1 MFVQIS
7 RRLVATVV
15 MFMVAAMSAPGALRA
30 QEQLAVSDEVR
41 SSLREHQQAA
51 VEWLVEQVVPNETV
65 PDPNPARRNLIVS
78 YRIPPEDPVYPYL
91 YGRSFVYDGAV
102 AAIAFTMSGRYREAQ
117 RVLLGLARQVRGD
130 GSVWFGLNTQNAW
143 PSEADSEGAVVR
155 SGASAWVGY
164 AATFYLR
171 ARLSADPEFE
181 VTGNAA
187 RRIQMLAVLVADR
200 LLELQIDDPGD
211 RRHGLVTG
219 GFGTYSFSVD
229 DSDEIVAAY
238 DRSPVGWA
246 STEHNIDAYYLF
258 RDLAELTGDDRY
270 TRAADLV
277 RAGLLSLWSEDDG
290 QFYQGVKV
298 DGRVDTVLPLDTASW
313 GSLFLG
319 SVGER
324 ARSDRAL
331 ASAQRRFRL
340 GDSDHYRPY
349 ADDAVFES
357 PAVSRVVFGDAD
369 TRWNDVE
376 IAWIEGSQGV
386 ASALVQAGLYR
397 EAVDTM
403 LAALDYQVDGGFRY
417 ASVEIPEL
425 FSTFPSVAS
434 TGWFVIATELLLD
447 ESDRGLFWGAR

>member
-1 MFVQIS
+1 
-7 RRLVATVV
+7 
-15 MFMVAAMSAPGALRA
+15 MVAMLVLAAVGDVGSLHA
-30 QEQLAVSDEVR
+30 QAQLSISDEVR
-41 SSLREHQQAA
+41 ASLQEHQQAA
-51 VEWLVEQVVPNETV
+51 VEWLVEQLVPNEVV

-78 YRIPPEDPVYPYL
+78 YRIPPDDPVYPFL
-91 YGRSFVYDGAV
+91 FGRSFIYDGAV

-117 RVLLGLARQVRGD
+117 RVLLGLARQVRED

-143 PSEADSEGAVVR
+143 PSEADSGGAVVR

-171 ARLSADPEFE
+171 GRLAADPDFE
-181 VTGNAA
+181 LDDNAA
-187 RRIQMLAVLVADR
+187 RRIRTLAVRVAEHLLGLQVEDPADR
-200 LLELQIDDPGD
+200 
-211 RRHGLVTG
+211 RYGLVTG
-219 GFGTYSFSVD
+219 GLGTYSYTVD
-229 DSDEIVAAY
+229 DADEIVAAF
-238 DRSPVGWA
+238 DPSPVGWA

-258 RDLAELTGDDRY
+258 RDLGGLTGDERLL
-270 TRAADLV
+270 RAADRV
-277 RAGLLSLWSEDDG
+277 RAGLLSLWSEEHG

-319 SVGER
+319 SVGEL

-331 ASAQRRFRL
+331 VSAQTRFRL
-340 GDSDHYRPY
+340 GSRNHYRPY
-349 ADDAVFES
+349 ADDLVFES
-357 PAVSRVVFGDAD
+357 PEVSRVLFGKAD
-369 TRWNDVE
+369 THWNDVE

-386 ASALVQAGLYR
+386 ASALVQAGAYR

-403 LAALDYQVDGGFRY
+403 LAALEYEVDGGFRY

-425 FSTFPSVAS
+425 FSSFPSVAS

-447 ESDRGLFWGAR
+447 ETNRGLFWGAR

>member
-1 MFVQIS
+1 MAK
-7 RRLVATVV
+7 VAMLTVV
-15 MFMVAAMSAPGALRA
+15 AMSARGPLHA
-30 QEQLAVSDEVR
+30 QELPGVSDEVR
-41 SSLREHQQAA
+41 ARLREHQTAA
-51 VEWLVEQVVPNETV
+51 VEWLAEQLVPNEAV

-78 YRIPPEDPVYPYL
+78 YRIPPDDPVYPYL

-117 RVLLGLARQVRGD
+117 RALLALSRQVRGD
-130 GSVWFGLNTQNAW
+130 GSIWFGLNTQNAW
-143 PSEADSEGAVVR
+143 PSEDDSDGAVIR

-171 ARLSADPEFE
+171 ARRAADSNFD
-181 VTGNAA
+181 VDGNAE
-187 RRIQMLAVLVADR
+187 RRIRTLAVLVADH
-200 LLELQIDDPGD
+200 LIGLQIDDPSD

-219 GFGTYSFSVD
+219 GSGTYTFSAD
-229 DSDEIVAAY
+229 DSDAIVAAF
-238 DRSPVGWA
+238 DPAAVEWA
-246 STEHNIDAYYLF
+246 STEHNIDAYFLF
-258 RDLAELTGDDRY
+258 RDLAALTGETRY
-270 TRAADLV
+270 ARAADLV
-277 RAGLLSLWSEDDG
+277 RTGLLSLWSEAEG
-290 QFYQGVKV
+290 QLYQGVKV

-319 SVGER
+319 SVGESVL
-324 ARSDRAL
+324 SDRAI
-331 ASAQRRFRL
+331 ATAQERFQL
-340 GDSDHYRPY
+340 GDTDHYRPY
-349 ADDAVFES
+349 ADEPVFES
-357 PAVSRVVFGDAD
+357 PEVVRAIFGDAD

-403 LAALDYQVDGGFRY
+403 LAALDHEVDGGFRY

-425 FSTFPSVAS
+425 FSRYPSVAS

-447 ESDRGLFWGAR
+447 ETDRGLFWGAR